1 MVKKTILN
9 EEELEKLNN
18 EDNIE
23 EVELEWGAEK
33 IEGEII
39 KEFTFSKK
47 DLEEKNVEKIT
58 NETLYKHVNEDKGN
72 VISKRIRLNART
84 PKIDGEEFE
93 VTRSYKLRPSTA
105 KMLNEIKGMH
115 SNVNIHM
122 NTIIDSAIRYY
133 YGNLKSGN
141 LEP

>member
-1 MVKKTILN
+1 MVKKIVLN
-9 EEELEKLNN
+9 KEELEKLNN
-18 EDNIE
+18 QDNTE
-23 EVELEWGAEK
+23 EVELEWGEEK
-33 IEGEII
+33 VEGEII
-39 KEFTFSKK
+39 KEFIFS
-47 DLEEKNVEKIT
+47 EKVVEKENIDKVT
-58 NETLYKHVNEDKGN
+58 NEALYKYVNEDKGKT
-72 VISKRIRLNART
+72 IGKRIRLNART

-133 YGNLKSGN
+133 YGKLKEGN
-141 LEP
+141 LEL